1 MNTHLLNPV
10 SMKIIQRELHTANI
24 HGRVAI
30 RKPLVSGR
38 NAAKRLQWCRDHLN
52 WTQLQWEQV
61 IWSDES
67 SFTLFQTTGRVFVW
81 QALTEAF
88 HVDCLVPT
96 VKHGGG
102 SVMVWAAISSRGLG
116 PLVVLRGMITGDHYR
131 SILADHLHPMLQTL
145 FPGECLVF
153 QDDNAPVHTSRCVQT
168 WLHEHDDEVEH
179 LTWCPQ
185 SPDLNIIE
193 PLWGYL
199 ENKVC
204 SVSTSSHTI

>member
-1 MNTHLLNPV
+1 MLKRIVTRNRKTTLPQITSEMNNHLLNPV
-10 SMKIIQRELHTANI
+10 SIKTIQRELHTANI
-24 HGRVAI
+24 HDRVAI

-67 SFTLFQTTGRVFVW
+67 SFTLLQTTRRVFVW
-81 QALTEAF
+81 RILTEEF

-96 VKHGGG
+96 VKLGGG
-102 SVMVWAAISSRGLG
+102 SVMVWAAISSRRSG
-116 PLVVLRGMITGDHYR
+116 PLVVFRKRITGDHYR

-145 FPGECLVF
+145 FPGERPLF

-168 WLHEHDDEVEH
+168 WLHEHDYEVEH
-179 LTWCPQ
+179 LA
-185 SPDLNIIE
+185 
-193 PLWGYL
+193 
-199 ENKVC
+199 
-204 SVSTSSHTI
+204 